1 MSEAEIKEKE
11 DKSAE
16 GKSKHHSSG
25 GSHSHSHHHH
35 HRHHHHHSEG
45 SHSGSSRRRDD
56 DKKKE
61 TNENFSAEYS
71 KHKKIRLWWRTS
83 FISVVCLALAVLV
96 ILIANSGK
104 YQDGFFTKKY
114 SPSVGAGE
122 LQKENAE
129 LKAENNRLKYE
140 LEKYVNMYGE
150 LGETEKETNTEP
162 VSENSG
168 TVKKEE

>member
-1 MSEAEIKEKE
+1 MSEAEMKENR
-11 DKSAE
+11 SAE
-16 GKSKHHSSG
+16 SKSKHHSSG
-25 GSHSHSHHHH
+25 ESHSH
-35 HRHHHHHSEG
+35 HRHHHHSGG
-45 SHSGSSRRRDD
+45 SQSSSSRRRDD

-83 FISVVCLALAVLV
+83 FIAVVCVAMAVLV

-114 SPSVGAGE
+114 SPSVGVRE
-122 LQKENAE
+122 LQEENAE

-150 LGETEKETNTEP
+150 LGEKEKEEP

-168 TVKKEE
+168 TVKKE